1 MRKIELSDVKN
12 LHEYE
17 LIRDGWRRNVI
28 AEKARRRILLGPIMS
43 LVFENRLTVLGQI
56 QEMCRA
62 ERIVRPD
69 AIRHEIDTYNEL
81 LPDAGEVAATL
92 LIEITEE
99 REIQA
104 RLDGLVGLTTG
115 RHLFF
120 ELGDRRAPARF
131 LGGQSRED
139 RIAAVQYLRF
149 SLGDD
154 EATREALLDRR
165 VPAAIRA
172 EHPNYE
178 AAASLSLETRKELAR
193 DLGTE

>member
-1 MRKIELSDVKN
+1 MRKIELSDLKN

-17 LIRDGWRRNVI
+17 LIREEWRRSVI
-28 AEKARRRILLGPIMS
+28 AEKARRRVLLGPIMS

-69 AIRHEIDTYNEL
+69 ALQHEIDTYNEL
-81 LPDAGEVAATL
+81 LPDSGEVAATL

-99 REIQA
+99 RQIPSQLD
-104 RLDGLVGLTTG
+104 RLLGLTTG
-115 RHLFF
+115 SHLFF
-120 ELGDRRAPARF
+120 ELGDRRVPARF

-149 SLGDD
+149 PLGDD
-154 EATREALLDRR
+154 AATRAALLDRQG
-165 VPAAIRA
+165 PAAIRA
-172 EHPNYE
+172 EHPNYQ
-178 AAASLSLETRKELAR
+178 ASAPLSLATREELAR
-193 DLGTE
+193 DLGAE

>member
-1 MRKIELSDVKN
+1 MKKLQLSDVKN

-17 LIRDGWRRNVI
+17 LIREDWRKSVI
-28 AEKARRRILLGPIMS
+28 AEKVKRRVLLGPIMS

-62 ERIVRPD
+62 ERIVRPE
-69 AIRHEIDTYNEL
+69 AVQHEIDTYNEL

-99 REIQA
+99 RQIQSQLD
-104 RLDGLVGLTTG
+104 RLLGLTTG
-115 RHLFF
+115 SHLMF
-120 ELGDRRAPARF
+120 ELGDRRVPARF

-149 SLGDD
+149 PLGGDA
-154 EATREALLDRR
+154 ATLADLLDPKVPAVIRVEHPGYHASALL
-165 VPAAIRA
+165 
-172 EHPNYE
+172 
-178 AAASLSLETRKELAR
+178 SLTTRDELAR